1 VRARIRNRPALAAL
15 ATFASLVAAS
25 VAASPEPPAATTV
38 CAPCHG
44 ESGNSAVP
52 VYPNLAGQQ
61 AEYLQKQLADFAKGR
76 RTNEAMTAAL
86 APVPRNDFSRLV
98 AYYGAQPPAP
108 GRTGD
113 AALAAAGRKLFDDGD
128 WPAGIPPCRSC
139 HGEHGAGSDRYPR
152 LAGQNPAYIVQQLAD
167 FKAGAR
173 RNDTRRVMREVAAR
187 LDDAQMKA
195 LAEYLAG
202 L

>member
-1 VRARIRNRPALAAL
+1 MRTRPVLATL
-15 ATFASLVAAS
+15 VTFASLVAAS
-25 VAASPEPPAATTV
+25 AAASPEPPSGATV

-61 AEYLQKQLADFAKGR
+61 TEYLHKQLADFAKGR

-86 APVPRNDFSRLV
+86 APMPRGDFPALV
-98 AYYGAQPPAP
+98 AYYGAQPPAS

-113 AALAAAGRKLFDDGD
+113 AALAMAGRKLFDDGD

-139 HGEHGAGSDRYPR
+139 HGERGAGRDRYPR
-152 LAGQNPAYIVQQLAD
+152 LAGQNAAYIVQQLAD
-167 FKAGAR
+167 FKAGTR
-173 RNDTRRVMREVAAR
+173 HNDTRRVMREVAAR

>member
-1 VRARIRNRPALAAL
+1 MRTRPAVAAL
-15 ATFASLVAAS
+15 VTFASLVAAS
-25 VAASPEPPAATTV
+25 AAASPEPTAATV

-44 ESGNSAVP
+44 ESGRSAVP

-61 AEYLQKQLADFAKGR
+61 TEYLQKQLADFAKGR
-76 RTNEAMTAAL
+76 RANEAMTAAL
-86 APVPRNDFSRLV
+86 AAMPRDDFPGLV

-128 WPAGIPPCRSC
+128 WPADIPPCRSC
-139 HGEHGAGSDRYPR
+139 HGERGAGSEQYPR

-173 RNDTRRVMREVAAR
+173 HNDTRRVMREVAAR
-187 LDDAQMKA
+187 LNDAQTKA